1 MKFKEKKN
9 KVLYFNKKD
18 WKIKIFGLCFSSRKY
33 EKERYEQQELYR
45 TGGATIKEM
54 TIFHNLRIW
63 DFKLKGYTWCQ
74 RVSFC
79 NFISQII
86 SGPDSFHGERNHIQK
101 FRITVSPDFAIAI
114 SEARR

>member
-1 MKFKEKKN
+1 MK
-9 KVLYFNKKD
+9 KKD
-18 WKIKIFGLCFSSRKY
+18 MNNRNY
-33 EKERYEQQELYR
+33 TEQ
-45 TGGATIKEM
+45 GGKTIKEM